1 MTDNDF
7 TEEKL
12 LAEMKR
18 NWEDNFQFYSNAG
31 KEARERWVVSEFLS
45 CLFISFTPEELR
57 SQEQKSKI
65 DVEFREGRFQIKEI
79 TDPDIRRNAEIKTTY
94 ERVMNAKTLQK
105 TVGPGFACDIPSIVS
120 GYDLVKERARD
131 LALSEKYVEC
141 KSNLDLLFYVTRS
154 RASIIK
160 PFEINREELSSLGW
174 RSISCLMGRDAMVLY
189 ASCQAPIFLREVA

>member
-1 MTDNDF
+1 
-7 TEEKL
+7 
-12 LAEMKR
+12 MKR
-18 NWEDNFQFYSNAG
+18 YWEDNFQFYSNAG

-45 CLFISFTPEELR
+45 CLSISFTPEELR

-94 ERVMNAKTLQK
+94 ERVMNAKTLQE
-105 TVGPGFACDIPSIVS
+105 TVGPGFAYDIPSIVS

-141 KSNLDLLFYVTRS
+141 KSNLDLLFYVTRT

-189 ASCQAPIFLREVA
+189 ASCQAPFFLREVA

>member
-1 MTDNDF
+1 VTHNDF

-18 NWEDNFQFYSNAG
+18 NWEDNLQFYSNAG
-31 KEARERWVVSEFLS
+31 KEARERWVISEFLS
-45 CLFISFTPEELR
+45 CLSIPFTPEELR
-57 SQEQKSKI
+57 SHEQKSKI

-94 ERVMNAKTLQK
+94 ERVMNAKTLQE
-105 TVGPGFACDIPSIVS
+105 TVGPGFAYDIPSIVS

-131 LALSEKYVEC
+131 LASSDKYVEC
-141 KSNLDLLFYVTRS
+141 KSNLDLLFYVTRT

-189 ASCQAPIFLREVA
+189 ASCQAPIFLREAA